1 MAKQFILDRSQL
13 VPVMEAVPTEKI
25 PIYSSETA
33 AIAALSNHNVG
44 DILATR
50 DATEADILSN
60 LITKVA
66 ELEAGN
72 VYSTSEVNTG
82 KTWID
87 GKPIYRKVYVK
98 TTHIGDYALIDI
110 ISMVN
115 EGHEQGVLLAS
126 EAEMIQNIFEFG
138 EKEAKDIMTH
148 RKNIIAIDGEST
160 FSEVLT
166 FVTENNYSR
175 YPVYLDDMDN
185 IITIGFPPI

>member
-98 TTHIGDYALIDI
+98 TTHIGDYALIDTGI
-110 ISMVN
+110 DSCVSVGGYTILS
-115 EGHEQGVLLAS
+115 
-126 EAEMIQNIFEFG
+126 G
-138 EKEAKDIMTH
+138 EKNM
-148 RKNIIAIDGEST
+148 
-160 FSEVLT
+160 
-166 FVTENNYSR
+166 
-175 YPVYLDDMDN
+175 M
-185 IITIGFPPI
+185 